1 MAPGAVGGLGVCVV
15 AIIAPGPPRLKNS
28 ACPPAPASITWR
40 SPLPTCQ
47 PASRSTSPS
56 WTPGWQGPCPTG
68 PFSQCVLALPSP
80 THLGLTQHD
89 VGSGRPFDP
98 TSPGLDRLRLACASR
113 GADQGAKHL
122 DNLGIS
128 HNDVQD
134 ATYGSAL
141 SLAAPAG
148 NALEFRLCVRP
159 IPSRSVRVAARPEP
173 ECSGRVAGRHVG

>member
-1 MAPGAVGGLGVCVV
+1 MPTSSGVDHV
-15 AIIAPGPPRLKNS
+15 AL
-28 ACPPAPASITWR
+28 TVTD
-40 SPLPTCQ
+40 L
-47 PASRSTSPS
+47 STSVAFYES
-56 WTPGWQGPCPTG
+56 VLDARVAGTLSDGS
-68 PFSQCVLALPSP
+68 FSQCVLALPSP